1 MLYVL
6 EVLDGVRCVPLCMLE
21 AVEGALCLLEVPEV
35 MRCMPLYTG
44 GRGGR
49 THIFNAF

>member
-21 AVEGALCLLEVPEV
+21 AVEGALCLLEVPEGDA
-35 MRCMPLYTG
+35 LYAALYI
-44 GRGGR
+44 GGR